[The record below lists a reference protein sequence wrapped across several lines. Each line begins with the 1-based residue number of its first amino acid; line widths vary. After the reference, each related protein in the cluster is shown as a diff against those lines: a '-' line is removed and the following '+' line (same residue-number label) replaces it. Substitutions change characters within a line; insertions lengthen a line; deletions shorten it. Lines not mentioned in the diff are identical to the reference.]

1 LWFWQEKDEEETVR
15 ARGKKEETV
24 WREKE
29 EIQIVA
35 VGQGT
40 TSC

>member
-1 LWFWQEKDEEETVR
+1 MKKKPCGQG
-15 ARGKKEETV
+15 GKKEETV